1 MNDCRNFCK
10 GRGMAGKEERKRIAL
25 FGGSFNPPHIGHTEI
40 CRWLAGLGDYDEVWV
55 VPCFVHPL
63 GKSLI
68 PFDDRLRMCEL
79 ALKKLDLPI
88 DVLDIEKEL
97 GGASRTLRT
106 VEELIKRHP
115 SYSFALA
122 VGGDIG
128 KQEEHWH
135 RFDRIAELVDIVRI
149 PRGADSHIP
158 DVSSTE
164 LRRRIA
170 AGDRYNDMVEPEVA
184 DYIAKN
190 NLYSDGD

>member
-1 MNDCRNFCK
+1 MVGEDK
-10 GRGMAGKEERKRIAL
+10 RKRIAL

-40 CRWLAGLGDYDEVWV
+40 CRWLVSTGDFDEVWV

-63 GKSLI
+63 GKGLI
-68 PFDDRLRMCEL
+68 PFEDRVRMCEL
-79 ALKKLDLPI
+79 AFDDLGLPI
-88 DVLDIEKEL
+88 AILDIEREL

-106 VEELIKRHP
+106 IEELIRRHP
-115 SYSFALA
+115 SYLFALA

-128 KQEEHWH
+128 EQEKHWH

-164 LRRRIA
+164 LRRLIA
-170 AGDRYNDMVEPEVA
+170 AGNQYNDMVEPAVA
-184 DYIAKN
+184 DYISKK
-190 NLYSDGD
+190 NLYKDSVGD

>member
-1 MNDCRNFCK
+1 
-10 GRGMAGKEERKRIAL
+10 MASKDEKMRIAL
-25 FGGSFNPPHIGHTEI
+25 FGGSFNPPHTGHTEI

-55 VPCFVHPL
+55 VPCFEHPL
-63 GKSLI
+63 GKHLI

-79 ALKKLDLPI
+79 AFSKLGLPI
-88 DVLDIEKEL
+88 RILEIEREL

-115 SYSFALA
+115 SYRFAFV

-128 KQEEHWH
+128 EQEKHWH
-135 RFDRIAELVDIVRI
+135 RFERIAELVDIVRI
-149 PRGADSHIP
+149 PRSGDSHIP

-164 LRRRIA
+164 LRRLIG
-170 AGDRYNDMVEPEVA
+170 AGRGYNDMVEPEVA

-190 NLYSDGD
+190 LLYKGSTGD